1 MGIKMVVNQNKNLS
15 EQVTE
20 FEEGKKKNLMAPM
33 SKRKLASRRR
43 CTNFHLPV
51 YRNELK

>member
-20 FEEGKKKNLMAPM
+20 FEEGKKIKFNG
-33 SKRKLASRRR
+33 
-43 CTNFHLPV
+43 TNV
-51 YRNELK
+51 QEEAGI